1 MKESTKTTAKKEIPP
16 VRSDEYVP
24 SFIGKYLLLVLLLLS
39 VLCCEASA
47 QDKKMTMKEK
57 EDAWR
62 AERLKKRAKEERLE
76 FVNDSVQYAQAIVA
90 IRNGSWA
97 LEASSIAFNNG
108 NTDFVTPSTNYV
120 SINNGIGTIQTAL
133 DNTNIYSPNGLGGVT
148 LQGNVSNGQLTVD
161 NQGNIY
167 YNYILQG
174 NNVSATVN
182 IMIAA
187 NSNQAT
193 AYISPNFGSGNITMN
208 GSIYPYKQAGVIQ
221 GTSDY

>member
-1 MKESTKTTAKKEIPP
+1 MKENGKKEML
-16 VRSDEYVP
+16 RQKA
-24 SFIGKYLLLVLLLLS
+24 FIRRVVIISGIVIATIITAQS
-39 VLCCEASA
+39 VGYS

-148 LQGNVSNGQLTVD
+148 LQGNVSNGQMTVD

-221 GTSDY
+221 GASDY

>member
-1 MKESTKTTAKKEIPP
+1 MDMKENGKKEML
-16 VRSDEYVP
+16 RQKA
-24 SFIGKYLLLVLLLLS
+24 FIRRVVIISGIVIATIITAQS
-39 VLCCEASA
+39 VGYS

-57 EDAWR
+57 ENAWR
-62 AERLKKRAKEERLE
+62 AERLRKRAKEERLE

>member
-1 MKESTKTTAKKEIPP
+1 MKENGKKEML
-16 VRSDEYVP
+16 RQKA
-24 SFIGKYLLLVLLLLS
+24 FIRRVVIISGIVIATIITAQS
-39 VLCCEASA
+39 VGYS

-62 AERLKKRAKEERLE
+62 AERLRKRAKEERLE

>member
-1 MKESTKTTAKKEIPP
+1 MKENGKKEML
-16 VRSDEYVP
+16 RQKA
-24 SFIGKYLLLVLLLLS
+24 FIRRVVIISGIVIATIITAQS
-39 VLCCEASA
+39 VGYS

-148 LQGNVSNGQLTVD
+148 LQGNVSNGELTVD

>member
-1 MKESTKTTAKKEIPP
+1 MKENGKKEML
-16 VRSDEYVP
+16 RQKA
-24 SFIGKYLLLVLLLLS
+24 FIRRVVIISGIVIATIITAQS
-39 VLCCEASA
+39 VGYS

-167 YNYILQG
+167 TTRQ
-174 NNVSATVN
+174 
-182 IMIAA
+182 
-187 NSNQAT
+187 
-193 AYISPNFGSGNITMN
+193 
-208 GSIYPYKQAGVIQ
+208 
-221 GTSDY
+221 

>member
-1 MKESTKTTAKKEIPP
+1 MKENGKKEML
-16 VRSDEYVP
+16 RQKA
-24 SFIGKYLLLVLLLLS
+24 FIRRVVIISGIVIATIITAQS
-39 VLCCEASA
+39 VGYS

-57 EDAWR
+57 DDAWR

>member
-1 MKESTKTTAKKEIPP
+1 MDMKENGKKEML
-16 VRSDEYVP
+16 RQKA
-24 SFIGKYLLLVLLLLS
+24 FIRRVVIISGIVIATIITAQNVGYS
-39 VLCCEASA
+39 

-62 AERLKKRAKEERLE
+62 SERLKKRAKEERLE

>member
-1 MKESTKTTAKKEIPP
+1 MKKNGRKEMLRQKAFIRRVVIISGIVIATIITAQ
-16 VRSDEYVP
+16 
-24 SFIGKYLLLVLLLLS
+24 S
-39 VLCCEASA
+39 VGYS

-62 AERLKKRAKEERLE
+62 TERLKKRAKEERLE

>member
-1 MKESTKTTAKKEIPP
+1 MKENGKKEIL
-16 VRSDEYVP
+16 RQKA
-24 SFIGKYLLLVLLLLS
+24 FIRRVVIISGIVIATIITAQS
-39 VLCCEASA
+39 VGYS

-62 AERLKKRAKEERLE
+62 AERLRKRAKEERLE